1 MRLTDREEAM
11 LAGEIGEPRRQV
23 LTRQVEIDRFF
34 DVEDFAEVAQ
44 AYVMA
49 VQRPWARPVPSI
61 WGNLSAIP
69 KRCGGTT
76 SQPPQTR
83 AAAILMSA
91 NGSNG
96 TRNSSILI
104 TASWKPLRRSI
115 P

>member
-1 MRLTDREEAM
+1 MRLTDYEEAM

-34 DVEDFAEVAQ
+34 DVEDFGEVAQ

-49 VQRPWARPVPSI
+49 VQRPWARPVSSI

-69 KRCGGTT
+69 KRCGATT

-96 TRNSSILI
+96 TRNSSILN
-104 TASWKPLRRSI
+104 TASWKPLRCSI